1 MLLLGI
7 ETSCDETAA
16 AVLEDGRKLLSDILS
31 SQADLHHPYGGVVPE
46 LASRRHI
53 EVLDHV
59 VETALTQ
66 AGCRLNDLSAISV
79 TSGPGLAGALLVG
92 ISFAKAMAYS
102 LQIPLLAVHHLEGH
116 IASIFLDPSEAT
128 FPCIILVVSG
138 GHTNLYFIEEYGSCR
153 LLGQTRDDAAGEAFD
168 KAAKMLG
175 LGYPGGPVID
185 RLAQFGDAKKIR
197 FPRAFLA
204 KGSLD
209 FSFSGLKTALLYH
222 LERQGG
228 VDNVKDQL
236 HDLLAGFQ
244 GAIVDVLVAKTFW
257 AAEKYHVKTIGV
269 AGGVAANTALRSKMQ
284 ERARKSEIAIRFP
297 SLRLCTDNA
306 AMIALAG
313 YYQYRLGRFA
323 PLELCPK

>member
-7 ETSCDETAA
+7 ETSCDDTAA
-16 AVLEDGRKLLSDILS
+16 AVIKDGRILLSDVLS
-31 SQADLHHPYGGVVPE
+31 SQANLHHPYGGVVPE

-59 VETALTQ
+59 VQSALTK
-66 AGCRLNDLSAISV
+66 AGCSLQDLGAISV

-92 ISFAKAMAYS
+92 ISFAKALAYS
-102 LQIPLLAVHHLEGH
+102 LKIPVLAVHHLEGH
-116 IASIFLDPSEAT
+116 IASVFLEPPEPI
-128 FPCIILVVSG
+128 FPCVILVVSG
-138 GHTNLYFIEEYGSCR
+138 GHTNLYYTEEHGRYC

-185 RLAQFGDAKKIR
+185 QLAQFGDPTKIR
-197 FPRAFLA
+197 FPRAYLA

-209 FSFSGLKTALLYH
+209 FSFSGLKTALLYY

-228 VDNVKDQL
+228 ARKVKDQL
-236 HDLLAGFQ
+236 PDLLAGFQ
-244 GAIVDVLVAKTFW
+244 EAIVDVLVTKAFV
-257 AAEKYHVKTIGV
+257 AAEKYHAKTIGV
-269 AGGVAANTALRSKMQ
+269 AGGVAANTALRLKM
-284 ERARKSEIAIRFP
+284 EEWAKESEIALRLP
-297 SLRLCTDNA
+297 SLRFCTDNA

-313 YYQYRLGRFA
+313 YYQYLRGCFASLRL
-323 PLELCPK
+323 CVK